1 MTRPRHLLVTNDF
14 PPKVGGIQ
22 NYLWELWSRLD
33 PSTFTVLTA
42 SSDPRAGE
50 FDAEQRAKGF
60 SIERIP
66 KPILFF
72 PTPSAR
78 RTVDEAL
85 VRTGAELAILDPAF
99 PLGAIT
105 PKLRVPAV
113 QILHGAEVTI
123 PGRLPFARSVL
134 ARTLNS
140 SAGLIAAGTYPE
152 AEARRAARRDLP
164 PVLQIPP
171 GVDVER
177 FVPISNERRRDV
189 KARLGLDAENPLIV
203 SVSRLV
209 PRKGMDT
216 LIKAASLLSR
226 DVPDLTVAIG
236 GSGRDEERLRRL
248 IRRHNAPVTMLGR
261 VNDEDLPDLI
271 AAADVFVM
279 ACRSRWGGL
288 EQEGFGIVFVEAA
301 AAGVPQIAG
310 RSGGAS
316 DAVVDGSTGLLL
328 DDPSDPR
335 ELSAALLSLLR
346 DPDRRAAM
354 GAAGRR
360 RAVASFGYD
369 VLANRLGDALEA
381 GWPLT

>member
-1 MTRPRHLLVTNDF
+1 
-14 PPKVGGIQ
+14 
-22 NYLWELWSRLD
+22 
-33 PSTFTVLTA
+33 
-42 SSDPRAGE
+42 
-50 FDAEQRAKGF
+50 
-60 SIERIP
+60 
-66 KPILFF
+66 
-72 PTPSAR
+72 
-78 RTVDEAL
+78 
-85 VRTGAELAILDPAF
+85 
-99 PLGAIT
+99 
-105 PKLRVPAV
+105 
-113 QILHGAEVTI
+113 
-123 PGRLPFARSVL
+123 
-134 ARTLNS
+134 
-140 SAGLIAAGTYPE
+140 
-152 AEARRAARRDLP
+152 
-164 PVLQIPP
+164 
-171 GVDVER
+171 
-177 FVPISNERRRDV
+177 
-189 KARLGLDAENPLIV
+189 
-203 SVSRLV
+203 
-209 PRKGMDT
+209 MDT